1 MDRERYRMYVIAVD
15 LGGTNLRVALV
26 DKSGKIIEKR
36 DTPTRVVGG
45 EKIVIQQ
52 MIDLIR
58 DVLKKSQVDVQQIMG
73 IGIGCPGPL
82 DTKTGVIIDTPNL
95 GWRNVALKET
105 IEQEFQMSVCVDNDG
120 NLAALGESWLGAGRG
135 VEHLVCL
142 TLGTG
147 IGGGIIIN
155 GEILHGA
162 RDAAG
167 ELGHIIVEPNGLRC
181 GCGNYGCME
190 AYASGPGITKRT
202 IFSIKEGITTV
213 ITELVQNQ
221 LEKITP
227 LVVYQA
233 AIKGDE
239 LANYI
244 LSETG
249 RYLGIGI
256 VSIVNVLDPQ
266 LVIIGGRV
274 AQMGE
279 LLLNHI
285 KDEITKRA
293 FLEPCRRIAIVP
305 AELGD
310 DAGII
315 GAAKMIQNLI
325 YHRGTEK

>member
-1 MDRERYRMYVIAVD
+1 MYIIAVD
-15 LGGTNLRVALV
+15 IGGTNLRVALV
-26 DKSGKIIEKR
+26 DTSGKIIER
-36 DTPTRVVGG
+36 WETPTRVSEG
-45 EKIVIQQ
+45 EKIVIRQ
-52 MIDLIR
+52 MIEIIR
-58 DVLKKSQVDVQQIMG
+58 DMLEKGKVDVGQIMG

-95 GWRNVALKET
+95 GWKNVALKDT
-105 IEQEFQMSVCVDNDG
+105 IEQEFHLPVCVDNDG
-120 NLAALGESWLGAGRG
+120 NLAALGESWLGAGRE
-135 VEHLVCL
+135 VNHLVCL

-162 RDAAG
+162 NDAAG

-202 IFSIKEGITTV
+202 IFSIKEGITTI

-239 LANYI
+239 LANDI
-244 LSETG
+244 LKETG

-256 VSIVNVLDPQ
+256 VSLVNVLNPQ
-266 LVIIGGRV
+266 LVIIGGRI

-279 LLLNHI
+279 ILLNHI
-285 KDEITKRA
+285 KDEVTKRTH
-293 FLEPCRRIAIVP
+293 LEPCRRITIVP
-305 AELGD
+305 SQLSD

-325 YHRGTEK
+325 YHRGTET